1 MDSELA
7 ERSPVTGVPRRLI
20 RGVAAAQS
28 SRGKSGDTG
37 QAYLL
42 LAPTIFWLGLFL
54 LVPLVLVTITSLT
67 TRGAYGE
74 TVYRWT
80 LANYTRFFEP
90 IYLQIL
96 WRSLSVAFWTT
107 VLTLALGYPFA
118 YFLAQV
124 PARRRGTLLM
134 LVVVPFWTNFLIRT
148 YAWVVI
154 LRTTGVINTLLQGL
168 GLVTDPLALLYTPG
182 AVLLGMVYGFLPFMV
197 LPLYTS
203 LEKLDHALLE
213 AASDLGAP
221 PWRTFLRV
229 TLPLTMPGV
238 VAGTILVFIPALG
251 MFVVPDLLGGART
264 MLIGNLIQ
272 NQFLTARNWQFGS
285 AASIILMAL
294 VTVGLLVYARAFGFE
309 GEELAG

>member
-1 MDSELA
+1 MTAGAGSDLA
-7 ERSPVTGVPRRLI
+7 ERARASLHRLPVL
-20 RGVAAAQS
+20 
-28 SRGKSGDTG
+28 SRWTAKGGENG
-37 QAYLL
+37 RAYLL
-42 LAPTIFWLGLFL
+42 LAPTVFWLGLFL

-80 LANYTRFFEP
+80 LGNYARFFEP
-90 IYLQIL
+90 LYLEIL
-96 WRSLSVAFWTT
+96 WRSVVVAFWTT
-107 VLTLALGYPFA
+107 AICLAVGYPFA

-124 PARRRGTLLM
+124 PRHRRGTLLM
-134 LVVVPFWTNFLIRT
+134 LVIVPFWTNFLIRT

-154 LRTTGVINTLLQGL
+154 LRTTGVINTVLQAL
-168 GLVTDPLALLYTPG
+168 GLIREPLTLLYTPG
-182 AVLLGMVYGFLPFMV
+182 AVLVGMVYGFLPFMV

-203 LEKLDHALLE
+203 IEKLDHSLLE
-213 AASDLGAP
+213 ASSDLGAP

-294 VTVGLLVYARAFGFE
+294 VTVGLLMYARTFGFE
-309 GEELAG
+309 GEELVG

>member
-1 MDSELA
+1 
-7 ERSPVTGVPRRLI
+7 VTAGVGSGLTRARASLRRLPFLSRLMT
-20 RGVAAAQS
+20 RGS
-28 SRGKSGDTG
+28 ENGR
-37 QAYLL
+37 AYLL
-42 LAPTIFWLGLFL
+42 LAPTVFWLGLFL
-54 LVPLVLVTITSLT
+54 LVPLVLVAITSLT
-67 TRGAYGE
+67 VRGAYGE

-80 LANYTRFFEP
+80 LANYARFFEP
-90 IYLQIL
+90 LYVQIL
-96 WRSLSVAFWTT
+96 WRSLVVAFWTT
-107 VLTLALGYPFA
+107 AICLAVGYPFA

-124 PARRRGTLLM
+124 PRRHRGTLLM
-134 LVVVPFWTNFLIRT
+134 LVIVPFWTNFLIRT

-154 LRTTGVINTLLQGL
+154 LRTTGVINTVLQAL
-168 GLVTDPLALLYTPG
+168 GLISEPLSLLYTPG
-182 AVLLGMVYGFLPFMV
+182 AVLVGMVYGFLPFMV

-203 LEKLDHALLE
+203 IEKLDHSLLE
-213 AASDLGAP
+213 ASSDLGAP

-229 TLPLTMPGV
+229 TLPMTMPGV

-294 VTVGLLVYARAFGFE
+294 VTVGLMAYARSFGFE
-309 GEELAG
+309 GEELVG

>member
-1 MDSELA
+1 MTAGVGSDLA
-7 ERSPVTGVPRRLI
+7 KRARASLHRLPVLSWWTAKG
-20 RGVAAAQS
+20 GKN
-28 SRGKSGDTG
+28 SR
-37 QAYLL
+37 AYLL
-42 LAPTIFWLGLFL
+42 LAPTVFWLGLFL

-80 LANYTRFFEP
+80 LGNYARFFEP
-90 IYLQIL
+90 LYLEIL
-96 WRSLSVAFWTT
+96 WRSVVVAFWTT
-107 VLTLALGYPFA
+107 AICLAVGYPFA
-118 YFLAQV
+118 CFLAQV
-124 PARRRGTLLM
+124 PRHRRGTLLM
-134 LVVVPFWTNFLIRT
+134 LVIVPFWTNFLIRT

-154 LRTTGVINTLLQGL
+154 LRTTGVINTALQAL
-168 GLVTDPLALLYTPG
+168 GLIREPLTLLYTPG
-182 AVLLGMVYGFLPFMV
+182 AVLVGMVYGFLPFMV

-203 LEKLDHALLE
+203 IEKLDHSLLE
-213 AASDLGAP
+213 ASSDLGAP

-294 VTVGLLVYARAFGFE
+294 VTVGLLMYARTFGFE
-309 GEELAG
+309 GEELVG